1 MKRTEKYKDSY
12 QYDDQYQQRNQK
24 SREYQQR
31 QQRRQSEENYRRNE
45 PRQEYHHQNQGDYD
59 ENANRYYNDRD
70 FRREQLL
77 EEENEKNKKSK
88 RWLIAIIAI
97 LLLIIG
103 IFATKSYI
111 DHKKESDNKQHT
123 YNAMMYLKII
133 NKKFK
138 IKAIISRN
146 KLKMQKMILKIK

>member
-12 QYDDQYQQRNQK
+12 QYDDQYQQRNQRN
-24 SREYQQR
+24 REYQEH
-31 QQRRQSEENYRRNE
+31 QQRRQREENDRRNKS
-45 PRQEYHHQNQGDYD
+45 RQEYYRQNQRDYD

-111 DHKKESDNKQHT
+111 DHKNESENKQHT
-123 YNAMMYLKII
+123 YNATNDVSKNYQQEVQNQSDNI
-133 NKKFK
+133 KKQFENAK
-138 IKAIISRN
+138 N
-146 KLKMQKMILKIK
+146 